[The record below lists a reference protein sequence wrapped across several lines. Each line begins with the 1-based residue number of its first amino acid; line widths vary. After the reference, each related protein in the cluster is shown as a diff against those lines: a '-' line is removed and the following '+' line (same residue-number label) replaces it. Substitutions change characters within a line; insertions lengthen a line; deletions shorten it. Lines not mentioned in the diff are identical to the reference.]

1 MQNTQPSL
9 FKENPNLPIL
19 KQKLAGKLFNEYVY
33 KENYTKEKALKAIS
47 NCVGSHIFE
56 VILNDYEED
65 IISLLR
71 SEKEQT
77 Y

>member
-1 MQNTQPSL
+1 MQKQQSSL
-9 FKENPNLPIL
+9 SENPNLPDLI
-19 KQKLAGKLFNEYVY
+19 KKLSGKLFNEYVY
-33 KENYTKEKALKAIS
+33 IENYTKEKALKAIS

-56 VILNDYEED
+56 VIINEYESD
-65 IISLLR
+65 VIALLR

>member
-1 MQNTQPSL
+1 MQNQQSSL
-9 FKENPNLPIL
+9 SENPNLPLL
-19 KQKLAGKLFNEYVY
+19 KIQLSGKLFNEHVY

-56 VILNDYEED
+56 VIINEYEPEV
-65 IISLLR
+65 IKLLR

>member
-1 MQNTQPSL
+1 MQNQQSSL
-9 FKENPNLPIL
+9 SENPNLPEL
-19 KQKLAGKLFNEYVY
+19 KKKLAGKLFNEYVY
-33 KENYTKEKALKAIS
+33 KENYTKDKALKAIS

-56 VILNDYEED
+56 VIINEYEPEV
-65 IISLLR
+65 IKLLR